1 MVLLTCLLGLVVGTA
16 GVVYLVYDGRTAKVV
31 EAAVLQAQ
39 EGSRTADAEIATAL
53 AAWNAAVEHARTAA
67 EDDGALARAAAEPRA
82 DYARIAGRL
91 KATIATARGEVD
103 HEGAAHRADTS
114 MERLRSL
121 EAAAST
127 LAARAALVIKTV
139 GDRARRRS
147 RRASARSRAVAS
159 ASRAPCSS
167 RRSASPFEDPSRSAR
182 ARQRLDQVDGY
193 IASFEKARAAFEAAA
208 AGPDTDLA
216 WRLGCTLLATFLDSD
231 LTREVALPVPVTIEP
246 AGAVAR
252 VGADGA
258 LLTAPALLRYSP
270 FGATD
275 LHLRAPGRSPVRV
288 PLPSYAEIREA
299 SRKGEARLRCASR
312 APSSR
317 EPAGPCR
324 PCRPA
329 RSRSR
334 TARGSSPPT
343 VIASRA
349 CAPSTG
355 P

>member
-1 MVLLTCLLGLVVGTA
+1 
-16 GVVYLVYDGRTAKVV
+16 
-31 EAAVLQAQ
+31 
-39 EGSRTADAEIATAL
+39 
-53 AAWNAAVEHARTAA
+53 
-67 EDDGALARAAAEPRA
+67 
-82 DYARIAGRL
+82 
-91 KATIATARGEVD
+91 
-103 HEGAAHRADTS
+103 
-114 MERLRSL
+114 
-121 EAAAST
+121 
-127 LAARAALVIKTV
+127 
-139 GDRARRRS
+139 
-147 RRASARSRAVAS
+147 
-159 ASRAPCSS
+159 
-167 RRSASPFEDPSRSAR
+167 
-182 ARQRLDQVDGY
+182 VDGY

-299 SRKGEARLRCASR
+299 SRKGETLPPVRVARTLVEGTRWTV
-312 APSSR
+312 
-317 EPAGPCR
+317 PAVSTGPF
-324 PCRPA
+324 A
-329 RSRSR
+329 V
-334 TARGSSPPT
+334 TDARGSSPPT